1 MGKKIR
7 IVPVLLLLMLAL
19 AGCGRQGKVSE
30 KRYIAALEAF
40 EDYYK
45 DELQDEYEY
54 VAARI
59 CMDAE
64 GMPLMY
70 AVASDQADEYD
81 GLYDYMVL
89 ACVKGKVIPVME
101 FSGYNSEVEGG
112 IGIVLYSDGII
123 SVAEYSTEHVE
134 SRNSYTNYLEKD
146 KTWYQIRGDKCTEI
160 ARREIINARSF
171 EGIYS
176 EYEEGEEIE
185 DEQDYEREIEANPG
199 EIRFVLGKKEYP
211 FNLYGDD
218 LKERDKIYKKVCD
231 KLYSKNAR
239 GSKACRLWWKEEL
252 VKNEDIPYLFMQSLP
267 FSNNMCDDVKSFR
280 RQISNLKK
288 EGSKS
293 IDEFLLWDISE
304 YSKKGYGEGR
314 DAYYLMYR
322 DPLLLNET
330 DLIKKWDEDDSYH
343 QSVLDQ
349 LIFYVMATE
358 DYRIVEQLDF
368 VDTISLKTMK
378 KQVGRHL
385 QYYLTQQDEDDLIN
399 TQPWDDD
406 RRENSLGI
414 EWFCDAASDMLEE
427 NLKGENSAVYLRA
440 YIKYLMK
447 KKESIRD
454 RFETQE
460 MVLSAYAYV
469 GKKDSRLKG
478 AGFVIGQLGEEN
490 ELCLLT
496 DRGIITYE
504 HGRIYNYVLDDDET
518 YYWNEVTNELLFI
531 ESGDHQWGPWIEF
544 DEWGLP
550 DAAFTNPEEWNDTFL
565 YQFRSLESGRLQPTC
580 DYYLNYET
588 EEGYVRDWQ
597 ESENPEYEKMD
608 WEECLDSL
616 WQRRC
621 GSTYEESGMEKE
633 ELDWA
638 TPLFCNQLNL
648 EDKRQSTVRIY
659 YSVDKACELF
669 LKSGKAN
676 IEVIEPA
683 EKQEKKGKDA
693 DEKDVGKDENN
704 KKTRDEE
711 PVKDIYAP
719 VQTTPSAD
727 YEEEL
732 PPEAA
737 SALSEINVEAEVA
750 QIRSW
755 FTETQ
760 THLSEYARGDDNSNG
775 LDYYYSYGENG
786 LAKIVVPKGYG
797 GCDYERDYYYHD
809 GELYFA
815 FVFNGEEEH
824 RLYFS
829 YGLLIRYIDEN
840 KNTYDYGHT
849 EAFDDW
855 AKWVAEEADKYY

>member
-7 IVPVLLLLMLAL
+7 IVPVLILLMLTVV
-19 AGCGRQGKVSE
+19 GCGRQGKVSE
-30 KRYIAALEAF
+30 RKYVAALEAF
-40 EDYYK
+40 EEYYK
-45 DELQDEYEY
+45 DELQDDYEY
-54 VAARI
+54 IVARI
-59 CMDAE
+59 YMDAE
-64 GMPLMY
+64 GMPLMF
-70 AVASDQADEYD
+70 VMASDQPESYD
-81 GLYDYMVL
+81 SVYDFLMF
-89 ACVKGKVIPVME
+89 ACVKGKVVSVME
-101 FSGYNSEVEGG
+101 YSGMDYEMDGG
-112 IGIVLYSDGII
+112 IGIGLYTDGII
-123 SVAEYSTEHVE
+123 SVAQCSERREEYKY
-134 SRNSYTNYLEKD
+134 SYEEYIEKEQ
-146 KTWYQIRGDKCTEI
+146 TWYQIRGDKCMEI
-160 ARREIINARSF
+160 ARRDLRNSGSGGSMAV
-171 EGIYS
+171 
-176 EYEEGEEIE
+176 EYDEGEELE
-185 DEQDYEREIEANPG
+185 DEQDYEREVEVNPG

-218 LKERDKIYKKVCD
+218 LKERDKIYKKMCD
-231 KLYSKNAR
+231 KLYSRNAR
-239 GSKACRLWWKEEL
+239 GSKACQLWWKEEL
-252 VKNEDIPYLFMQSLP
+252 VRNEDLPYLFMQSLP
-267 FSNNMCDDVKSFR
+267 FSNNLCYDAKSFR
-280 RQISNLKK
+280 RQISDLKK
-288 EGSKS
+288 QGSKS
-293 IDEFLLWDISE
+293 PDEFLIWDIDE
-304 YSKKGYGEGR
+304 DTKKGYGVGR
-314 DAYYLMYR
+314 DAYYLVYR
-322 DPLLLNET
+322 DPLLLNES
-330 DLIKKWDEDDSYH
+330 DLIIKKWDEDDSYH
-343 QSVLDQ
+343 QSVLNQ

-368 VDTISLKTMK
+368 VNTISLKTMK

-399 TQPWDDD
+399 TQLWDDD

-454 RFETQE
+454 KFETQE

-478 AGFVIGQLGEEN
+478 AGFVIGQLGEES

-550 DAAFTNPEEWNDTFL
+550 DAAFMNPEEWNDTFL
-565 YQFRSLESGRLQPTC
+565 YQFRSVESGRLQPTC
-580 DYYLNYET
+580 DYYLNYEA
-588 EEGYVRDWQ
+588 EEGYIRDWQ

-621 GSTYEESGMEKE
+621 GSAYEESGMEKE

-693 DEKDVGKDENN
+693 DGKDENN

-737 SALSEINVEAEVA
+737 SALSEIDVETEVA
-750 QIRSW
+750 QIRAW
-755 FTETQ
+755 FSETQ
-760 THLSEYARGDDNSNG
+760 SNLSEYTLETPETGVERYDSGDGSVKIV
-775 LDYYYSYGENG
+775 
-786 LAKIVVPKGYG
+786 LAKGFG
-797 GCDYERDYYYHD
+797 GRNYERDYYFHD

-815 FVFNGEEEH
+815 FVFNGGEEH

-829 YGLLIRYIDEN
+829 YGPLIRYIDEN
-840 KNTYDYGHT
+840 KNTYDYGNT
-849 EAFDDW
+849 EAFGDW
-855 AKWVAEEADKYY
+855 AAWVSEEAEEYF